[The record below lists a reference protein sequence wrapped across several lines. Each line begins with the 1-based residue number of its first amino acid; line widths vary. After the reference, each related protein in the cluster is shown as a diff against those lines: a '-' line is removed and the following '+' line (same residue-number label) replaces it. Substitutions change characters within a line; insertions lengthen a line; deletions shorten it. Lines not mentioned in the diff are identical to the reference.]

1 MVLMFTNVDSIV
13 QTGGLLAIAFIIFA
27 ECGLLI
33 GFFLPGDTL
42 LLAAGLY
49 AGQGKVSISW
59 LLFTVISAA
68 IVGYQVG
75 YYFGERAGPRIFYR
89 KDGFLFR
96 EEYLLRTKQ
105 FFDKYGS
112 ITILLARF
120 VAHVRTFV
128 SVIAGAVKMDKRKF
142 LIYNVIGAI
151 IWGGGVTLLG
161 YWLGANVPNID
172 HYIIP
177 IIIVA
182 LIIFYTAAIW
192 QLIKNPQRRH
202 NLRKG
207 LREDFEYFF
216 KINKN

>member
-49 AGQGKVSISW
+49 AGKGNISIGW
-59 LLFTVISAA
+59 LLVAIILAA

-75 YYFGERAGPRIFYR
+75 YYFGERAGPRIFNR

-96 EEYLLRTKQ
+96 EEYLIKTKMY
-105 FFDKYGS
+105 FEKYGA
-112 ITILLARF
+112 ITVLIARF
-120 VAHVRTFV
+120 IAHVRTFV
-128 SVIAGAVKMDKRKF
+128 SVISGAVKMDKRKF
-142 LIYNVIGAI
+142 FIYNVIGAVL
-151 IWGGGVTLLG
+151 WGAGVTLLG
-161 YWLGANVPNID
+161 YWLGANVPDID

-177 IIIVA
+177 VIIVA
-182 LIIFYTAAIW
+182 LIIFYGAAIW
-192 QLIKNPQRRH
+192 QLIKSPQRRH

-207 LREDFEYFF
+207 LKEDWNYFF
-216 KINKN
+216 KK